1 MGLVTSRPKA
11 RKVTSSSTT
20 MPETITIRN
29 LTITPLELVRVER
42 IEAHHHHKGHAARV
56 ANRIT
61 GRKLVK
67 EPETEQPS
75 SPSSSDEDQNP
86 DVSSSQDISDHLIEP
101 FEERVTTVYPPDPDR
116 TGEQLRLTFEEPG
129 GRGHRYT
136 ATIPAHSP
144 KSIVLKS
151 IGSSSGGKEF
161 TAIYI
166 PHHAYLSL
174 FSSANLSSWMSQLD
188 PSIPLSSLS
197 IPGTHNSPTCYVAL
211 PSVRCQAVSVTD
223 QLLNGV
229 RFLDVRVNCPNGT
242 TSPSSKRPD
251 LALVHSAF
259 PISLSGPKYLSSLLQ
274 EIYDFLD
281 TYPSETVLMSIKR
294 EGTGR
299 GTDQLLSKILANH
312 YLDAWRWHTSS
323 SIPTLGSARGK
334 IVLVRRF
341 HVDPS
346 LPSDHGLGIDG
357 SVWPDNVADG
367 TCGSGRIRI
376 QDYYEVKE
384 TDQLPTKIQYA
395 QDQLERAAECVLPIP
410 FPPNKPG
417 SDETQQQVGS
427 SNNHDHHHHHHH
439 HQETPFPLFINFLS
453 ASNFFNA
460 QLWPDRI
467 AVKINPK
474 MIEYL
479 CMGHACPGKGQLRI
493 PVGDAATGIVVT
505 DWVGHDGDWDLIRCV
520 VGWNARLQLKV

>member
-1 MGLVTSRPKA
+1 MGLMSSRPKGRVA
-11 RKVTSSSTT
+11 AASST

-42 IEAHHHHKGHAARV
+42 IEGSSSHGNSKVNSAKV
-56 ANRIT
+56 AGRIA

-67 EPETEQPS
+67 DSDTEQPS
-75 SPSSSDEDQNP
+75 SGPPSDDDRNQ
-86 DVSSSQDISDHLIEP
+86 DASSSQDISGHLIEP
-101 FEERVTTVYPPDPDR
+101 FTERVTIVYPPYHDHP
-116 TGEQLRLTFEEPG
+116 GEQLRLTFEEPG
-129 GRGHRYT
+129 GTGHRYT
-136 ATIPAHSP
+136 ATIPTQSP

-229 RFLDVRVNCPNGT
+229 RFLDVRVNCPNGNS
-242 TSPSSKRPD
+242 SPSLSSKRPD

-259 PISLSGPKYLSSLLQ
+259 PISLSGPKYLASLLQ
-274 EIYDFLD
+274 EIYNFLD
-281 TYPSETVLMSIKR
+281 THPSETILISIKR

-299 GTDQLLSKILANH
+299 GTDQLLSKILATH
-312 YLDAWRWHTSS
+312 YLDAWRWHTAP
-323 SIPTLGSARGK
+323 SIPTLGQVRGK

-395 QDQLERAAECVLPIP
+395 QDQLERCAESVLPLP
-410 FPPNKPG
+410 FLPPSSSSTTTTTSN
-417 SDETQQQVGS
+417 SETTPQHQQK
-427 SNNHDHHHHHHH
+427 
-439 HQETPFPLFINFLS
+439 ETPFPLYINFLS

-460 QLWPDRI
+460 QLWPEKI

-479 CMGHACPGKGQLRI
+479 CMGHACPGKGQFSQK
-493 PVGDAATGIVVT
+493 PVGDAATGVVVT
-505 DWVGHDGDWDLIRCV
+505 DWVGHDGDWDLIRCI

>member
-1 MGLVTSRPKA
+1 MGLVSSRPKA
-11 RKVTSSSTT
+11 RKLASRSTT

-29 LTITPLELVRVER
+29 LTITSLELVRVER
-42 IEAHHHHKGHAARV
+42 IEAYRHDTGH
-56 ANRIT
+56 
-61 GRKLVK
+61 
-67 EPETEQPS
+67 PS
-75 SPSSSDEDQNP
+75 SPSSSDDDENN
-86 DVSSSQDISDHLIEP
+86 DVSPSQDISDHLIEP
-101 FEERVTTVYPPDPDR
+101 FQERVTTVYPPDPDR

-129 GRGHRYT
+129 GTGHRYT
-136 ATIPAHSP
+136 ATIPARSP
-144 KSIVLKS
+144 KSVLLKS
-151 IGSSSGGKEF
+151 IGPSSGGNEF

-197 IPGTHNSPTCYVAL
+197 IPGTHNSPTCYLAL
-211 PSVRCQAVSVTD
+211 PSVRCQVVSVTD

-229 RFLDVRVNCPNGT
+229 RFLDVRVSCPNGS
-242 TSPSSKRPD
+242 TSPYSKRPD

-259 PISLSGPKYLSSLLQ
+259 PISLSGPKYFSSLLQ

-281 TYPSETVLMSIKR
+281 AHPSETILMSIKR

-299 GTDQLLSKILANH
+299 GTDQLLSKILTNH
-312 YLDAWRWHTSS
+312 YLDAWRWYTSS
-323 SIPTLGSARGK
+323 SIPTLGEVRGK

-341 HVDPS
+341 LVDPS

-384 TDQLPTKIQYA
+384 TDQLPTKIKYA
-395 QDQLERAAECVLPIP
+395 QDQLERAAECVLPLP
-410 FPPNKPG
+410 LPSPAAPG
-417 SDETQQQVGS
+417 GSETPQPQ
-427 SNNHDHHHHHHH
+427 SNGY
-439 HQETPFPLFINFLS
+439 QETPFPLFINFLS

-460 QLWPDRI
+460 QLWPDKI

-479 CMGHACPGKGQLRI
+479 CMGHACPGKGQLQK

-505 DWVGHDGDWDLIRCV
+505 DWVGYDGDWDLIRCI
-520 VGWNARLQLKV
+520 VGWNARLQLKA